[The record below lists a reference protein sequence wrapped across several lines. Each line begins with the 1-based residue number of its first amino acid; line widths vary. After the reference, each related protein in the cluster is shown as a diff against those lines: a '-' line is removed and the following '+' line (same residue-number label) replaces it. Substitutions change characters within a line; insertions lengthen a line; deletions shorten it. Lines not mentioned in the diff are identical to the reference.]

1 MINKLQFVAQQSAI
15 PEKIVTKTI
24 ELLDAACTIPF
35 IARYRKE
42 QTQNLDEVGVQLID
56 KLSKLYDELLSRKTF
71 ILETIEAQGKLN
83 PELKQ
88 KINDCWDKTILEDL
102 YLPYKQRKKTKADIA
117 IEQGLEPLA
126 KIILAQKE
134 AGIER
139 IAAKFLNQEVK
150 DIEAAIQGAKYIVA
164 QWIND
169 DVETRKK
176 LREQFEKYA
185 IISTK
190 IVKKKGATETDLTQ
204 SKYKDYVAFSEL
216 AHKAPSHRIMAILRA
231 EDEGVLKVNVEP
243 DFDRT
248 IDMLNRTWVK
258 KYTLLDYLMQEVVQ
272 DAYKRLLLPSLEN
285 EYLKTL
291 FAKAEESAIAVFAEN
306 LKQLLLSSPLGNQS
320 VLAIDPGIRTGCKT
334 VCLDASGKVLSHTVL
349 YFNSPKEQ
357 DESIAKIKN
366 LLQQYSLQA
375 IAVGNGTAGRDTAAL
390 IKKALPDF
398 PLFLINEDGA
408 SIYSASEIARKEFPE
423 LDLTV
428 RSAVSIGRRLMDPLS
443 ELVKIDPKN
452 LGIGQYQH
460 DVNEEKL
467 RQTLDNTIVWCVN
480 KVGVNLNLAG
490 EELLKHVSGLGPV
503 LAKNIIEYRKQ
514 NGNFKSKLELKKVA
528 RLGDKAFEQCA
539 GFLRIKESENSLDK
553 SGIHP
558 EQYAQVKK
566 MAQKV
571 GVNVSELFMNET
583 LVQDIK
589 SDEKLKQEI
598 GEYTFN
604 DIIQELLKP
613 GLDPREAL
621 VEEQFDERIKVIQD
635 LKIGMILNGVVTNIT
650 NFGAFVD
657 LGIKHKGLLH
667 ISEIS
672 DSFIQSPSEVLKLNQ
687 KLKVKIKEVDIPRE
701 RIALTLKY

>member
-1 MINKLQFVAQQSAI
+1 VINKLQFVALQSAI
-15 PEKIVTKTI
+15 SEKIVTKTI
-24 ELLDAACTIPF
+24 ELLDASCTIPF

-42 QTQNLDEVGVQLID
+42 QTQNLDEVGVHLID
-56 KLSKLYDELLSRKTF
+56 KLSKQYDELLSRKTF

-139 IAAKFLNQEVK
+139 VAAKFLNQEVK
-150 DIEAAIQGAKYIVA
+150 EIETAIQGAKYIVA

-176 LREQFEKYA
+176 LRDQFEKYA

-190 IVKKKGATETDLTQ
+190 IVKKKGATETDLSQ
-204 SKYKDYVAFSEL
+204 SKYKDYISFSEL

-231 EDEGVLKVNVEP
+231 EDEGVLKVSVEP

-258 KYTLLDYLMQEVVQ
+258 KYTPLDYLMQEVVQ

-285 EYLKTL
+285 EYLKNL

-334 VCLDASGKVLSHTVL
+334 VCLNTSGKVLSHTVL

-357 DESIAKIKN
+357 EDSIAKIKS

-375 IAVGNGTAGRDTAAL
+375 IAIGNGTAGRDTAAL

-443 ELVKIDPKN
+443 ELVKIDPKS

-467 RQTLDNTIVWCVN
+467 RQTLDETIVWCVN

-514 NGNFKSKLELKKVA
+514 NGNFKSKLELKKVS

-539 GFLRIKESENSLDK
+539 GFLRIKESENILDK

-558 EQYAQVKK
+558 EQYVHVKK

-571 GVNVSELFMNET
+571 GVNVSELFLNEPI
-583 LVQDIK
+583 LQQLK
-589 SDEKLKQEI
+589 SDENLKQEI
-598 GEYTFN
+598 GEFTFN

-657 LGIKHKGLLH
+657 IGIKHKGLLH

-672 DSFIQSPSEVLKLNQ
+672 DSFIQSPSEVLKLSQ
-687 KLKVKIKEVDIPRE
+687 KVKVKIKEVDISRE
-701 RIALTLKY
+701 RIALTLKF